1 MDKRNTKK
9 LLQNKPYSFVKW
21 SFNDN
26 VIRDKTERQVISLKD
41 IKSQE
46 NYLKKQQTKSHNFF
60 EYLYDDKYC
69 KLFFDIDNIS
79 VDTKD
84 LKQLII
90 DFHNKLCEYLE
101 CELDI
106 KNLLCYVKK
115 ENLTNND
122 IHSIHILYKNHKIT
136 YQNNKNVCLLLEQSK
151 YNVLTNG
158 LDTGIYNK
166 NRQYCLP
173 YNSKPYSEKVLK
185 LGYET
190 PHKSNDR
197 IFIDFNIHNENTD
210 KIQTK
215 IIRNYLVG
223 YINEDYTEITLKE
236 NCIIVGDL
244 DTQTDNNIDLD
255 RYSETH
261 SNREK
266 FLISK
271 NNKEEIIDILLGE
284 LNDSFFEPKYAHDWK
299 VVIRNLKKMNICETE
314 ITEFLKH
321 SCLMCDKYTL
331 DKNIEYYK
339 NINLD
344 NMYINEYEMICLML
358 NKHNDKYYFYNDFLK
373 CNKED
378 IVDFIQEKTNI
389 NCKEMLDTIDFND
402 CDITKIDISKE
413 CVFDM
418 DTGFLTFND
427 KCYNYHIERDYTKH
441 YQSPLETE
449 IENNEVISV
458 ESEMDSEVQESIEM
472 FIRGEIDLLSV
483 CAKWGTGKSWKVV
496 KPIIESMIKK
506 QVEKRKEQLDFYKEE
521 DLNDRLDYKID
532 RDTTLQLR
540 IVCLTE
546 SNSLNSQVFSDYLS
560 IENNNFYNHL
570 QLQEVREEL
579 DSFCDWSDTK
589 RSIENITEECSM
601 ITSLESC
608 DKCVKLCGENWNTKE
623 EYKCNIDCLILDE
636 FESIINHFESNTF
649 NKQKDGKNITA
660 YTQYEHFIQM
670 IKQSKQ
676 IIILDADITEERMK
690 WICGILDKK

>member
-9 LLQNKPYSFVKW
+9 LLENKPFSFVKW
-21 SFNDN
+21 SFNDKME
-26 VIRDKTERQVISLKD
+26 RDKTERKVVSLKD

-46 NYLKKQQTKSHNFF
+46 NYIKKQQQKQHNYF
-60 EYLYDDKYC
+60 EYLYDKTYC
-69 KLFFDIDNIS
+69 KLFFDIDNVS

-115 ENLTNND
+115 ENLPNND
-122 IHSIHILYKNHKIT
+122 IHSIHIIYKNHKIT
-136 YQNNKNVCLLLEQSK
+136 YKNNKKLSFLLTQSK
-151 YNVLTNG
+151 LNVLTDN
-158 LDTGIYNK
+158 LDTGIYNQ
-166 NRQYCLP
+166 NRQFCLP
-173 YNSKPYSEKVLK
+173 YNSKPYSEKVIK
-185 LGYET
+185 LGYEN

-197 IFIDFNIHNENTD
+197 IFIDYNIHNENVN

-215 IIRNYLVG
+215 IIRNYFVG
-223 YINEDYTEITLKE
+223 YVNEEYSEIKLKE
-236 NCIIVGDL
+236 EYLENVEL
-244 DTQTDNNIDLD
+244 DIETDNNIDLD
-255 RYSETH
+255 RYNDSH

-271 NNKEEIIDILLGE
+271 NNKEEVIDILISE
-284 LNDSFFEPKYAHDWK
+284 LNESFFEPKYAHDWK
-299 VVIRNLKKMNICETE
+299 VVIRNLKKMNICEND

-321 SCLMCDKYTL
+321 SCLMCDTYTL

-339 NINLD
+339 KINLD
-344 NMYINEYEMICLML
+344 NMFINEYEMICLML

-373 CNKED
+373 CNKDD
-378 IVDFIQEKTNI
+378 IVDFVKEKSGI
-389 NCKEMLDTIDFND
+389 DCKEMLDTIDFNN
-402 CDITKIDISKE
+402 CEISKIDINDNCS
-413 CVFDM
+413 FDF
-418 DTGFLTFND
+418 DTGFLNVND
-427 KCYNYHIERDYTKH
+427 KCYNYHIERDYIKH

-458 ESEMDSEVQESIEM
+458 ESELDSEVEESIKM
-472 FIRGEIDLLSV
+472 FINKELDLLSV

-496 KPIIESMIKK
+496 KPIIESLIKK
-506 QVEKRKEQLDFYKEE
+506 QVEKRKEQLDFYNEE
-521 DLNDRLDYKID
+521 DLDNRLDYKID

-579 DSFCDWSDTK
+579 ESFCDWSEVK
-589 RSIENITEECSM
+589 RSMENITEECSM

-623 EYKCNIDCLILDE
+623 EYKCNIDILILDE

-649 NKQKDGKNITA
+649 NRKKNGKNITA
-660 YTQYEHFIQM
+660 FTQYEHFKQM

-690 WICGILDKK
+690 WICEIIDSK